1 MKSFAIAAICMV
13 GTVYGW
19 TGCFFDTE
27 DKKQGA
33 FFYKDNS
40 ADADKDNKAGAKFGK
55 DFALVEGTTYS
66 LDIYDSIA
74 DDTAPGTPT
83 F

>member
-19 TGCFFDTE
+19 TGCFFDAA

-40 ADADKDNKAGAKFGK
+40 ADATKDNMAGAKFGK
-55 DFALVEGTTYS
+55 GNALAEGTYS
-66 LDIYDSIA
+66 LDIYDSITDSA
-74 DDTAPGTPT
+74 NPGTPT